1 MERTYIL
8 HTKSGVKI
16 ITETDAINNALDQ
29 EKEGVEP
36 HYSFYDY
43 KNCEKVTPPGWL
55 IWSTLHDG
63 CGVVFRRSDGKMFV
77 QTGMQ
82 GDFAFF

>member
-1 MERTYIL
+1 MERTFIL
-8 HTKSGVKI
+8 HLHTGTKI
-16 ITETDAINNALDQ
+16 ITETDAIKNALEQ

-55 IWSTLHDG
+55 IWSTYQDG
-63 CGVVFRRSDGKMFV
+63 CGVVYRRKDGKMV
-77 QTGMQ
+77 VTTGMQ
-82 GDFAFF
+82 GDFACC